1 MDGLTAVLAALS
13 GYLLGAFSFARL
25 ITARLTRGEKLQ
37 PITLDVPDS
46 AGRFTFRSISAT
58 TVRVRFGPKYGCLT
72 SVLDMAKL
80 AMPVA
85 VFRIVWPDQPYY
97 LIVAAL
103 GVIGHNWPIYYQF
116 QGGRGQSPLMGA
128 LVVID
133 PIGLLVTTAIG
144 LPIGQFV
151 IKRVLAA
158 SSVWIVLLIPW
169 FGLRGDLAQVVFA
182 VVVNAAYWLATV
194 PELLEY
200 RRLKREG
207 TLTELSQEVQMW
219 DMGRGFG
226 RYADVLSGRK
236 RPAGGD

>member
-1 MDGLTAVLAALS
+1 MEVLTAALAALI
-13 GYLLGAFSFARL
+13 GYLFGAFSFARF
-25 ITARLTRGEKLQ
+25 ITARLTRGQTLQ

-72 SVLDMAKL
+72 SVLDMLKL
-80 AMPVA
+80 ALPVA
-85 VFRIVWPDQPYY
+85 VLHIAWPDVPYH
-97 LIVAAL
+97 LIAATF
-103 GVIGHNWPIYYQF
+103 GVIGHNWPIYYRF

-133 PIGLLVTTAIG
+133 PIGLVVTTAIG
-144 LPIGQFV
+144 LPIGQLI

-169 FGLRGDLAQVVFA
+169 FWLRGDLAQVAFA
-182 VVVNAAYWLATV
+182 VAVNAAYWIATV
-194 PELLEY
+194 PELREY
-200 RRLKREG
+200 RRLKRDG
-207 TLTELSQEVQMW
+207 QLTQLSQEVQMW

-226 RYADVLSGRK
+226 RFADVLSGRK
-236 RPAGGD
+236 RPAEGD

>member
-1 MDGLTAVLAALS
+1 MDIVAAALI
-13 GYLLGAFSFARL
+13 GYLFGALSFARL
-25 ITARLTRGEKLQ
+25 ITARLTRGQALQ
-37 PITLDVPDS
+37 PVTLNVPAS
-46 AGRFTFRSISAT
+46 TGRFTFRSISAT

-72 SVLDMAKL
+72 SVLDMVKL
-80 AMPVA
+80 AVPVA
-85 VFRIVWPDQPYY
+85 ACRFVWPEQPYY
-97 LIVAAL
+97 LIAAAS
-103 GVIGHNWPIYYQF
+103 GVIGHNWPIYYRF

-133 PIGLLVTTAIG
+133 PIGLLVTTAVG
-144 LPIGQFV
+144 LPIGQFI

-169 FGLRGDLAQVVFA
+169 FWLRGDLAQVAFA

-194 PELLEY
+194 PELREY

-226 RYADVLSGRK
+226 RFADVLSGRK